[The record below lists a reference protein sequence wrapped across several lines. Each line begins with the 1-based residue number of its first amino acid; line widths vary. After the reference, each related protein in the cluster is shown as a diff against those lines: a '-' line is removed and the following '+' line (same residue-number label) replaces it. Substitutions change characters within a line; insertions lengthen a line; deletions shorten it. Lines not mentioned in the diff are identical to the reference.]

1 MWFAIAIFTIA
12 AAVICSLSAV
22 MLRLQPMGA
31 KPGLV
36 NRFAGLTIGHGFRL
50 IHRWR
55 FIGAK
60 QLVLATIV
68 SWAMWSILGAATI
81 AIVAPG
87 YDPARM
93 WLVYGLLCGAVGA
106 AIGFVVAFFA
116 SAYYA
121 KVTHMST
128 FEGAAGYFVM
138 FMALIGGVVG
148 GLALGIAMAM
158 FFHQQGAA

>member
-22 MLRLQPMGA
+22 MLRLQAMGA

-36 NRFAGLTIGHGFRL
+36 NRFAGLAIGNGFRL

-55 FIGAK
+55 FTGAK

-68 SWAMWSILGAATI
+68 AWAMRSILGAATI

-93 WLVYGLLCGAVGA
+93 WLVYSL
-106 AIGFVVAFFA
+106 
-116 SAYYA
+116 
-121 KVTHMST
+121 
-128 FEGAAGYFVM
+128 
-138 FMALIGGVVG
+138 
-148 GLALGIAMAM
+148 
-158 FFHQQGAA
+158 

>member
-1 MWFAIAIFTIA
+1 MWFAIANFTIA
-12 AAVICSLSAV
+12 VAAVCSLAAA
-22 MLRLQPMGA
+22 LLHLQPLGA

-36 NRFAGLTIGHGFRL
+36 NRFAGLTIGKGFRL
-50 IHRWR
+50 IHRWHLT
-55 FIGAK
+55 GAR
-60 QLVLATIV
+60 QLILATIV

-81 AIVAPG
+81 AIIAPG

-93 WLVYGLLCGAVGA
+93 WLVYGLLCGMVGA
-106 AIGFVVAFFA
+106 ALGFVVAFAA

-138 FMALIGGVVG
+138 FMALIGGLVG
-148 GLALGIAMAM
+148 GLALGIAMAV
-158 FFHQQGAA
+158 FFHQQGG